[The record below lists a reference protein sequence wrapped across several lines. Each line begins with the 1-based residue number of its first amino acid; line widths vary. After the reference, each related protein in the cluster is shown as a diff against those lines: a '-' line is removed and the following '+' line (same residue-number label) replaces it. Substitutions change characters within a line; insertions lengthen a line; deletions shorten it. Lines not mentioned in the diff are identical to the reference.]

1 MSKVGEKVTSKLFY
15 VKNLIYIGDLM
26 IAFILLVTGAGD
38 EQNIMDDLRKKDQ
51 VIEAGEVYGEYD
63 IVVKVEIDSMRE
75 LDRFVTEQIR
85 KLPQIQMTSTLI
97 SMAKDL

>member
-1 MSKVGEKVTSKLFY
+1 
-15 VKNLIYIGDLM
+15 M

-38 EQNIMDDLRKKDQ
+38 EQNIMDDLKKKDQ

>member
-1 MSKVGEKVTSKLFY
+1 MFNSKRFY
-15 VKNLIYIGDLM
+15 VKNLIYIGGLM

-63 IVVKVEIDSMRE
+63 IVVKVKIDSMRE

>member
-1 MSKVGEKVTSKLFY
+1 
-15 VKNLIYIGDLM
+15 M